1 MLPMQGLVFE
11 YLASRRTFRVSDI
24 YRFIENLMSIV
35 HRPSRLAVVIAFGLV
50 YFFWGSTYLAIDI
63 AVERIPPALMC
74 GVRFLIAG
82 VFMLAFCGL
91 RGRNVRYNPQQLG
104 QMAIVGVLLLMGGNL
119 TLSFAEKHVASG
131 VAALIVA
138 VTPLWFLVLDTLLL
152 GNHR

>member
-35 HRPSRLAVVIAFGLV
+35 HRPSRFAVILAFGLV

-74 GVRFLIAG
+74 GLRFLIAG
-82 VFMLAFCGL
+82 VCMLAFCGL
-91 RGRNVRYNPQQLG
+91 RGRRIRYNARQLG
-104 QMAIVGVLLLMGGNL
+104 EMATGG
-119 TLSFAEKHVASG
+119 
-131 VAALIVA
+131 
-138 VTPLWFLVLDTLLL
+138 
-152 GNHR
+152 